1 MSSVLLTADRLTRT
15 FSDRVAVRDLSL
27 SVAAGEVVALLGPN
41 GAGKT
46 TTMRMLAGLILPTS
60 GSASVLGHDIVT
72 DPLRLR
78 EHVGYM
84 PESDCLPLDVTA
96 SDFVAQHAL
105 PGLDVPVGLVTGL
118 VGGGYLLWLLTSSRP
133 LTGGIR

>member
-1 MSSVLLTADRLTRT
+1 
-15 FSDRVAVRDLSL
+15 
-27 SVAAGEVVALLGPN
+27 VALL
-41 GAGKT
+41 
-46 TTMRMLAGLILPTS
+46 PTALV
-60 GSASVLGHDIVT
+60 GVT
-72 DPLRLR
+72 I
-78 EHVGYM
+78 
-84 PESDCLPLDVTA
+84 VTA